1 MGSTAFRSELRSAIS
16 ARANSAVRFVLAPAS
31 AGMERSNYGVKI
43 GGLTVPAGV
52 LPAWSATLMP
62 TELDLN
68 LGGANLDLDSLVRE
82 AIEAF
87 DLTTGAADRGR
98 GGG

>member
-1 MGSTAFRSELRSAIS
+1 
-16 ARANSAVRFVLAPAS
+16 
-31 AGMERSNYGVKI
+31 
-43 GGLTVPAGV
+43 
-52 LPAWSATLMP
+52 MP

-87 DLTTGAADRGR
+87 DLTKEPPIGGR